1 MANSHRPLC
10 LIHMRTYRKGN
21 PDGGSKILQRLGK
34 SHQRGKTMRPQCW
47 GRTAQ
52 LIHFTLSIY
61 KEAPMPRILISL
73 TLSAFFLLACG
84 DSPIAPTNQPTMKP
98 SGRSDW
104 DASWCGGDASYQIAG
119 TWRAANISSLSGDEY
134 SYHLELSYDPQE
146 QCEFYWS
153 YTRTDSGE
161 KVHGRSR
168 GTFIVIDARETGD
181 VIVLTIE
188 GRRSYHLYI
197 DNLFGINIETNDWE
211 ILGPNKV
218 TLWRDQQ
225 TDLLHFTTYFIGV
238 GGANPTFSRVVE
250 DD

>member
-1 MANSHRPLC
+1 
-10 LIHMRTYRKGN
+10 
-21 PDGGSKILQRLGK
+21 
-34 SHQRGKTMRPQCW
+34 
-47 GRTAQ
+47 
-52 LIHFTLSIY
+52 
-61 KEAPMPRILISL
+61 MPRILISL

-104 DASWCGGDASYQIAG
+104 DNSWCGGDVSYQIAG
-119 TWRAANISSLSGDEY
+119 TWRAANSSLPGYEY
-134 SYHLELSYDPQE
+134 SHHLNLSYDPQE

-153 YTRTDSGE
+153 HTLTDSGE

-181 VIVLTIE
+181 LIVLTIE
-188 GRRSYHLYI
+188 GRRSYYFHKDLLGF
-197 DNLFGINIETNDWE
+197 DIERNDWE
-211 ILGPNKV
+211 IVGLNKV

-225 TDLLHFTTYFIGV
+225 TDLLHFASYFYN
-238 GGANPTFSRVVE
+238 ANTRLNPTFSRVVE